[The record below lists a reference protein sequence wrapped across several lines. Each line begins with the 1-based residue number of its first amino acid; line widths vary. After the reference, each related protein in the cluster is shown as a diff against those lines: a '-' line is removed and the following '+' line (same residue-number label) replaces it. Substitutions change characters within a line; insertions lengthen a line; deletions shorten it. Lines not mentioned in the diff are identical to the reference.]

1 MFKNQRGSALI
12 PILVA
17 VVVVLLVGAIGTGAF
32 IVYKTKFAPEEKV
45 AEEIEEE
52 VKDEKPAKEEKTT
65 KEALAAGF
73 ATYQASEIKVTPSV
87 KPYTVES
94 DLGNVTNASKFTVK
108 DETKSALTKNA
119 FVVQPGTQKEFFQ
132 LYDENRYEEVPSFIT
147 TDSMLHS
154 YHLAF
159 SLSLKLLE
167 KEKMIP
173 ELKKLNKAMLAT
185 AEKNYQELKG
195 TDWENAAKRNV
206 GFFAVGSKLLD
217 SDVTIPDSVKDE
229 VAKEFALIDAH
240 EGNKLSPVMN
250 MGQDLDN
257 VDPADNAKLYK
268 EDYSQYIPRGH
279 YTRSDDLKAYFKSM
293 MWYGRLNFRLK
304 EADEVKSAVLVTQA
318 LASSENDFATWE
330 KLYEP
335 IVFFVGDSD
344 DIIYYDF
351 STILKEVY
359 GENAKLKDLTNE
371 TKLSTFTSKAKELD
385 PPQINSMPIYDARFQ
400 PDRNEEIMGFRF
412 MGQRFTIDASVF
424 QRLVYR
430 EVGDKEHT
438 CEDDPAT
445 WSPNES
451 RRIPKG
457 LDVPA
462 AFGSAEAYSI
472 LDGLGETDYACYP
485 ENMKKMQAYV
495 GDLETATWT
504 QNLYWGWLYGLE
516 PLLGP
521 KGAGYP
527 TFMQNKAWERKELN
541 TFLGSWTELKHD
553 TILYAK
559 QVYAEM
565 GGIMPGE
572 AKGYVEP
579 NPEVFGRLVSLI
591 KMTKEGLEAR
601 DILPDRIKTN
611 LDTMEELAA
620 DLQTIAEKELTEKP
634 LTDEEY
640 ETIQYFG
647 GDLEQF
653 WLEAFKDEGIENKS
667 QIDDRPAALV
677 ADVATDPGGSVLEEG
692 VGNIYEILVVV
703 PVEGKLVLTKGGVF
717 SQYEFLHPMED
728 RLTDEKWREMLEQ
741 SEEPDFAEWQKSF
754 MVE

>member
-1 MFKNQRGSALI
+1 
-12 PILVA
+12 
-17 VVVVLLVGAIGTGAF
+17 
-32 IVYKTKFAPEEKV
+32 
-45 AEEIEEE
+45 
-52 VKDEKPAKEEKTT
+52 
-65 KEALAAGF
+65 
-73 ATYQASEIKVTPSV
+73 
-87 KPYTVES
+87 
-94 DLGNVTNASKFTVK
+94 
-108 DETKSALTKNA
+108 
-119 FVVQPGTQKEFFQ
+119 
-132 LYDENRYEEVPSFIT
+132 
-147 TDSMLHS
+147 
-154 YHLAF
+154 
-159 SLSLKLLE
+159 
-167 KEKMIP
+167 
-173 ELKKLNKAMLAT
+173 
-185 AEKNYQELKG
+185 
-195 TDWENAAKRNV
+195 
-206 GFFAVGSKLLD
+206 
-217 SDVTIPDSVKDE
+217 
-229 VAKEFALIDAH
+229 
-240 EGNKLSPVMN
+240 
-250 MGQDLDN
+250 
-257 VDPADNAKLYK
+257 
-268 EDYSQYIPRGH
+268 
-279 YTRSDDLKAYFKSM
+279 
-293 MWYGRLNFRLK
+293 
-304 EADEVKSAVLVTQA
+304 

-359 GENAKLKDLTNE
+359 GENAALKDLTNE

-385 PPQINSMPIYDARFQ
+385 PPQINSMPIYDTRFQ

-424 QRLVYR
+424 QRLIYR

-438 CEDDPAT
+438 CEDDPST
-445 WSPNES
+445 WTPGKS
-451 RRIPKG
+451 RRTPKG

-485 ENMKKMQAYV
+485 ENMKKMQDYV
-495 GDLETATWT
+495 GGLATTTWT